1 MDKNIPSLIS
11 SSQFKLIPQVLLTGL
26 FLLWGC
32 ASGLN
37 YLLMSQCQQVFSL
50 SNFQTS
56 FVQAFFYFGYFSMA
70 LPAAYLMQRY
80 SFKAGIILGLLLSG
94 VGAFLFYP
102 AADIQEY
109 SFFLVVV
116 FIIASGLA
124 FLETAANSY
133 IIALGT
139 SETASFRLLFTQ
151 SFNPIGFI
159 AILLITN
166 ELSIIPT
173 GIDNLQIANVD
184 DFSRLYLQDIL
195 LPYIIVGI
203 IVVIWALLMF
213 LGKFPTVKE
222 ERGKNK
228 HLPNLATMLT
238 NVPLRKSII
247 AQFFYMGAQVG
258 IWTYF
263 AQHSPNTSDLLGSKA
278 YLINALVLFTLGRF
292 VSSIVSKYL
301 AIEKILL
308 VSAFINVILCG
319 IAICFDNEIGL
330 NALLATSFFMAAM
343 FPGIFVLGVSDFKEN
358 SKLAGGLI
366 VMGMIGG
373 VFLAVIMNQLAE
385 LSSIQ
390 KAFSLP
396 LICFVIIVR
405 YAWYFIKKNNA
416 DLPEASVNS

>member
-1 MDKNIPSLIS
+1 MDKNIPSLITS
-11 SSQFKLIPQVLLTGL
+11 NQFKLIPQILLTGL

-70 LPAAYLMQRY
+70 LPAALLMQRY

-124 FLETAANSY
+124 FLETAANAY

-139 SETASFRLLFTQ
+139 PETASFRLLFTQ

-173 GIDNLQIANVD
+173 ELTPLQATHID

-222 ERGKNK
+222 ERGKINRSPK
-228 HLPNLATMLT
+228 LQTILT
-238 NVPLRKSII
+238 NAALRKSIV

-263 AQHSPNTSDLLGSKA
+263 AQHSPNTTDLLGSKA
-278 YLINALVLFTLGRF
+278 YLINALVLFTFGRF
-292 VSSIVSKYL
+292 VSSMVSKYL

-308 VSAFINVILCG
+308 ISAFINIILCA
-319 IAICFDNEIGL
+319 IAIYFDNEIGL

-343 FPGIFVLGVSDFKEN
+343 FPGIFVLGVRDFKEN

-373 VFLAVIMNQLAE
+373 VFLAVLMNQFAE
-385 LSSIQ
+385 RYSIQ
-390 KAFSLP
+390 GSFILP
-396 LICFVIIVR
+396 LLCFLVILN
-405 YAWYFIKKNNA
+405 YAWHFIQKNN
-416 DLPEASVNS
+416 EVV